1 MVYAKQT
8 DEHPMSRV
16 VSLQHDPQVVGGQRL
31 GVPHFT
37 TRSGHLGTRC
47 SGTLGRE
54 KNDVPSPCDSLSP

>member
-8 DEHPMSRV
+8 DEHP
-16 VSLQHDPQVVGGQRL
+16 VSSCVTTARSSGWRGQRL

-37 TRSGHLGTRC
+37 TWSGHLGTRC

-54 KNDVPSPCDSLSP
+54 ENDVLSPCASLSP